1 MVVSDVDGGT
11 CFTFTRDIHAI
22 WGDHEI
28 SRGIWSGR
36 IHEVD
41 VRAHYLRRIR
51 DIPGRVGQCHVKDF
65 AIDLRRVQPN
75 CEVAIST
82 DGTCTDRVALWIL
95 DGNCR
100 ARLTFTRDS
109 SAIGGNTQV
118 CRRIGGSGIS
128 RIDVRAYHLR
138 RVRHVAGSIGQCHVE
153 GFAIDLRGTQLNYKV
168 SIGINR
174 TCTDRVA
181 LVIFDGNCRARFTFT
196 RHSTAVRRNNQVCWC
211 IRGSGISRI
220 DVRAYHL
227 RRVRDIAGSIGQCH
241 VEGFAIDLR
250 GLQPNCEVAI

>member
-11 CFTFTRDIHAI
+11 CFTFTRNVHAI
-22 WGDHEI
+22 WGDHEVC
-28 SRGIWSGR
+28 RGIWSGC

-75 CEVAIST
+75 CEVAIGT
-82 DGTCTDRVALWIL
+82 DRTCSDRVALWVF
-95 DGNCR
+95 DGNCGT
-100 ARLTFTRDS
+100 RLTFTRDS

-118 CRRIGGSGIS
+118 GWRIRGSGIS

-138 RVRHVAGSIGQCHVE
+138 RVRDIAGRIGQCHVE

-174 TCTDRVA
+174 TCTHRVA
-181 LVIFDGNCRARFTFT
+181 LGIFDGNCRARLTFT
-196 RHSTAVRRNNQVCWC
+196 RHGTAVRGNAQVCRR

-227 RRVRDIAGSIGQCH
+227 RRVRHIAGRIGQCH